1 MALIPLN
8 AFKSVTKKLTTGS
21 ELIYETPLTISSI
34 ILSAACSNYSNNTVS
49 VTIVIEKPTTPT
61 PTQYYIVPDV
71 EIPAKDVLSAVTGRL
86 VLEQGDK
93 IYAFASNGNSVDFI
107 LSLNEAANE

>member
-8 AFKSVTKKLTTGS
+8 AFKSVTKKLTTSS

-34 ILSAACSNYSNNTVS
+34 ILSAACSNYSSGIVS
-49 VTIVIEKPTTPT
+49 VTIVIEKPTSPT
-61 PTQYYIVPDV
+61 PTQFYIVPDI
-71 EIPAKDVLSAVTGRL
+71 EIPPKDVLSAVTGRL

-93 IYAFASNGNSVDFI
+93 IYAFASSNSSVDFI

>member
-8 AFKSVTKKLTTGS
+8 AFKSVATKLTTS
-21 ELIYETPLTISSI
+21 STLIYETPETVSSI
-34 ILSAACSNYSNNTVS
+34 ILSASCSNYTASPVS
-49 VTIVIEKPTTPT
+49 VSIIVEKPTTPT
-61 PTQYYIVPDV
+61 PTQFYIVPDI

-93 IYAFASNGNSVDFI
+93 IYAYASANTSVDFF
-107 LSLNEAANE
+107 LSINEAANE